1 MNTQGSDSIH
11 RDEKEMNTT
20 LKYLKSWA
28 ESVFVCVIN
37 TKGKTQL
44 STVPR
49 ASVFGFMESRKHQ
62 ALSADPKS
70 LSIDDELHIK
80 HFPKTKKKTDCHRIH
95 HTKCVSGY
103 RHDARTN
110 NGRRCD
116 HMLTADPITMN
127 IAVVAH
133 NTFRVGVY
141 ITEYANKMKYSMRRY
156 IHVIHSHAIVHV

>member
-1 MNTQGSDSIH
+1 
-11 RDEKEMNTT
+11 
-20 LKYLKSWA
+20 
-28 ESVFVCVIN
+28 
-37 TKGKTQL
+37 
-44 STVPR
+44 
-49 ASVFGFMESRKHQ
+49 MESRKHQ

-80 HFPKTKKKTDCHRIH
+80 HFPKTKKRRIVIESTTQSVYRATDM
-95 HTKCVSGY
+95 
-103 RHDARTN
+103 DARTN

-116 HMLTADPITMN
+116 HMLTADPITIN

-156 IHVIHSHAIVHV
+156 IH